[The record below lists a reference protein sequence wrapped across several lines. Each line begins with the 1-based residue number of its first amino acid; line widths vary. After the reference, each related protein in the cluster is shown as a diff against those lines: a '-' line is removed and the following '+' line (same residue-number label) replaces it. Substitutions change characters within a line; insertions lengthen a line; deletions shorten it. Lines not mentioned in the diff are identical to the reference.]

1 MPTLRFL
8 IASAAILVSK
18 TALAAAPLPVMP
30 KQFSGVKDPV
40 PAIVCTALLRFGAH
54 RTLLRYGLA
63 TTEATRASA
72 METARS
78 LVRLSEAIAT
88 VTEVFQTPE
97 QFAAAHALVL
107 QPISEA
113 EREKRN
119 RYCVALAGEVAES
132 ADKVPNYSYVIQ
144 AKLGELL
151 RIAAEEG
158 MKAPEKASD
167 AGK

>member
-1 MPTLRFL
+1 M
-8 IASAAILVSK
+8 
-18 TALAAAPLPVMP
+18 
-30 KQFSGVKDPV
+30 
-40 PAIVCTALLRFGAH
+40 
-54 RTLLRYGLA
+54 
-63 TTEATRASA
+63 
-72 METARS
+72 
-78 LVRLSEAIAT
+78 VRLSEAIAT